1 MKPTAILECVPNFS
15 EGRDPKIISAIEN
28 AIRLTNAKLL
38 NTDPGKSTNRTVIT
52 FAGHPDDVIE
62 AAFLAIQKASEL
74 IDMQHHKGE
83 HPRMGATDVCPLI
96 PIRDITVP
104 EAIEYSKK
112 LAERVGKE
120 LKIPVYLYEYSAT
133 DPSRKNLSDIRSG
146 EYEGFLEKIKL
157 PDWSPDYGPRE
168 LNLKS
173 GATVIGVR
181 YFLIAYNINLNTTSV
196 GLANEIAFDIRE
208 NGRPKRDPE
217 TNKLIKDKQGDP
229 IRIPGKCPSV
239 KAIGW
244 YIDEYQY
251 AQVSMNLTNINVTPL
266 HIAYEEC
273 RKSAEQR
280 GLLVTGSEL
289 VGLVPKQAMID
300 AGLYY
305 LKKQKRSCGIP
316 ESEIIHIAIQSLGLN
331 ANSKFIP
338 SKRIIE
344 DMLEEKIN
352 PLIKLSLQGFANAT
366 SADSPTPGGGSVSAY
381 LATLGASLSTMVA
394 NLSIHK
400 KGYEDKYEEFN
411 RAAIEG
417 NALSQELILLVDQD
431 TQAFNEIITAF
442 RLPKLTPED
451 KKKRKKAIKNATITA
466 IEVPLKVAETAVK
479 ILPITQLMVEHGNP
493 NSISDAGVGALCV
506 EAAVKGAVLNVKIN
520 ASTLEDEELKKDYFQ
535 KADFL
540 TNQCSELSS
549 IILAKVNDNIK

>member
-96 PIRDITVP
+96 PIRDITIP

-157 PDWSPDYGPRE
+157 PDWSPDYGPKE

-181 YFLIAYNINLNTTSV
+181 DFLIAYNINLNTTSV

-229 IRIPGKCPSV
+229 IRIPGKCPAV

-352 PLIKLSLQGFANAT
+352 LLIKLSLQDFANAT

-520 ASTLEDEELKKDYFQ
+520 ASTLEDEELKKVYFQ
-535 KADFL
+535 KADLL
-540 TNQCSELSS
+540 TKQCSELSS